1 MATEKQIAAN
11 QFNAQLSHGP
21 ITPEGKATSSQN
33 RTVHLRRSLEVFVS
47 AEAVH
52 GLNYNPETFR
62 VLACESQADY
72 DAPLEKLMK
81 EQRPAEH
88 VETLLVT
95 SMARSASNR

>member
-11 QFNAQLSHGP
+11 QSNAQLSHGP
-21 ITPEGKATSSQN
+21 ITAEGKATSSQN
-33 RTVHLRRSLEVFVS
+33 RTVH
-47 AEAVH
+47 
-52 GLNYNPETFR
+52 GLNYNAETFR

-72 DAPLEKLMK
+72 DALLDKLIK

>member
-11 QFNAQLSHGP
+11 QSNAQHSCGP
-21 ITPEGKATSSQN
+21 VSDAGKATSSQN
-33 RTVHLRRSLEVFVS
+33 RT
-47 AEAVH
+47 VH

-72 DAPLEKLMK
+72 DALLEKLMK

-88 VETLLVT
+88 VETLLVN